1 MEATVRSGAATTS
14 LSRLANL
21 VVIGV
26 NKAGTT
32 SLFDYLGRHPDIGL
46 SDLKELRYF
55 TPLRYG
61 EPLGPLDSYA
71 QHFDHCVEERYAV
84 EATPGYFY
92 GGRPLARAMH
102 ETCGSVRTVLSLRE
116 PADR

>member
-1 MEATVRSGAATTS
+1 MPHFSSGTWSAMDATLRPSPAQTS

-46 SDLKELRYF
+46 SDVKELRYF
-55 TPLRYG
+55 SPLRYG
-61 EPLGPLDSYA
+61 ESLEPLASYA
-71 QHFDHCVEERYAV
+71 EHFDHCLQERYAV
-84 EATPGYFY
+84 EATPSYFY
-92 GGRPLARAMH
+92 GG
-102 ETCGSVRTVLSLRE
+102 
-116 PADR
+116 